1 MSHKNKIFYHYMTTQ
16 DAWDEYLGL
25 LKDDDTFAEQWQET
39 QDEFD
44 EWCEAHDIV
53 LVDTQERV
61 NQLEEAQLQ

>member
-1 MSHKNKIFYHYMTTQ
+1 MSHKNKMFYNYMTTQ

-61 NQLEEAQLQ
+61 KQLEEAQLE

>member
-1 MSHKNKIFYHYMTTQ
+1 MGHVNKTFYNYMTTQ

-39 QDEFD
+39 QDEFE

-53 LVDTQERV
+53 LVDTKERA
-61 NQLEEAQLQ
+61 NQLEEAQLE

>member
-1 MSHKNKIFYHYMTTQ
+1 MTKNKTTIYNYMTTQ

-39 QDEFD
+39 QDEFE
-44 EWCEAHDIV
+44 EWCEAHEIV

-61 NQLEEAQLQ
+61 KQLEEAQLE

>member
-1 MSHKNKIFYHYMTTQ
+1 MGHVNKIFYHYMTTQ

-44 EWCEAHDIV
+44 EWCEVHDIV
-53 LVDTQERV
+53 LVDTQERA